1 MYLYTEYVL
10 CIQNTLT
17 ENVFVSMINKQ
28 DKSQKVGIME
38 KVYSGPK
45 ALTEYI
51 LYQSKHKANKSFF
64 ILLVQGILAGMYISL
79 GAIGYFKVAGSIADP
94 GLGSFLGAVVF
105 PVGIIAIL
113 LMQAELFTSD
123 SMVMVAV
130 YDGKTKINK
139 ILGILFLILI
149 ANLIGSV
156 FIALLS
162 NASDLYNEKTIGMII
177 SKSIH
182 KVHMSPSELFFSGI
196 LCNIL
201 VSTGVCLAYSC
212 RDEIAKVIVVWLA
225 ITVFVITGTEHVVA
239 NMYYLFMAYF
249 AGGDISLVE
258 IFYNLSIVAV
268 GNFIGGGVIVSG
280 VNYLLAYKDIE
291 RK

>member
-1 MYLYTEYVL
+1 
-10 CIQNTLT
+10 
-17 ENVFVSMINKQ
+17 
-28 DKSQKVGIME
+28 ME

-51 LYQSKHKANKSFF
+51 LYQSKHKANKSII
-64 ILLVQGILAGMYISL
+64 ILLIQGILAGMYISL
-79 GAIGYFKVAGSIADP
+79 GAIGYFKVAGSVADP

-130 YDGKTKINK
+130 YDGRTKINK
-139 ILGILFLILI
+139 ILGILLLILI
-149 ANLIGSV
+149 ANMIGAI

-162 NASDLYNEKTIGMII
+162 GAASIYSDDILNII
-177 SKSIH
+177 IQKSIH
-182 KVHMSPSELFFSGI
+182 KVHMTPSELFFSGI

-212 RDEIAKVIVVWLA
+212 RDEIAKVVVVWLA
-225 ITVFVITGTEHVVA
+225 ITVFVISGTEHVVA
-239 NMYYLFMAYF
+239 NMYYLFTAYF
-249 AGGDISLVE
+249 SGGDITLTQ
-258 IFYNLSIVAV
+258 IFYNLSIVAL

-280 VNYLLAYKDIE
+280 VNYMLAYKDIE